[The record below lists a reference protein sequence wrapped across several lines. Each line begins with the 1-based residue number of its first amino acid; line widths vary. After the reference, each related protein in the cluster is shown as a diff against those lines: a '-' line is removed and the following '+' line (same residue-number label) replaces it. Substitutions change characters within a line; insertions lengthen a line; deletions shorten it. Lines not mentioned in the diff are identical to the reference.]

1 MFNKIHPEPFRKWS
15 GFLCAPY
22 PIFLKTQR
30 KKKSK
35 TKRKTEKEKNQKKK
49 IKKRK

>member
-1 MFNKIHPEPFRKWS
+1 MPQRIHPEPFPKWS
-15 GFLCAPY
+15 GFFWYASY
-22 PIFLKTQR
+22 ILKTQR